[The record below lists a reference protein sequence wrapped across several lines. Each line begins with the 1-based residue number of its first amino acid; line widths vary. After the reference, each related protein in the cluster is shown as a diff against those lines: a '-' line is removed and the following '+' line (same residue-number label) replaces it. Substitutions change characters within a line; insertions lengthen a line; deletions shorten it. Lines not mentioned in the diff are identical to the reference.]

1 MQAPLSF
8 VLPTARSSGRSTAL
22 FDPRRPR
29 GRDPPLCSPPSP
41 AVCTASCS
49 VRQARAHCD
58 ASLVASYLLVL
69 IALPPISQRSARTS
83 FHPRGPPVCT
93 LTGCAAASAP
103 PPSSAPP
110 TLVRRPFIPS
120 ARPPQ
125 EGDAVGFSEPIYS
138 DLLWEALRQICT
150 QACHASSPYLCLRA
164 LPGSGDVLCC

>member
-103 PPSSAPP
+103 PPSMSMGDMSSEGAAEAAAPSP
-110 TLVRRPFIPS
+110 VGAVRGLVNRWRWL
-120 ARPPQ
+120 
-125 EGDAVGFSEPIYS
+125 GN
-138 DLLWEALRQICT
+138 
-150 QACHASSPYLCLRA
+150 
-164 LPGSGDVLCC
+164 

>member
-83 FHPRGPPVCT
+83 FQR
-93 LTGCAAASAP
+93 
-103 PPSSAPP
+103 
-110 TLVRRPFIPS
+110 S
-120 ARPPQ
+120 ARPSWTVARRA
-125 EGDAVGFSEPIYS
+125 EGARGGAGGGVWRQFRGVRA
-138 DLLWEALRQICT
+138 DLRCARLQ
-150 QACHASSPYLCLRA
+150 
-164 LPGSGDVLCC
+164 DVLLLLPPPLL

>member
-83 FHPRGPPVCT
+83 FQGRSGEFFDLCVYFFVCPGAPFPPPLRSLAT
-93 LTGCAAASAP
+93 FPGRPAGRHHRLRSIGGAP
-103 PPSSAPP
+103 PPRAGGLRS
-110 TLVRRPFIPS
+110 RR
-120 ARPPQ
+120 
-125 EGDAVGFSEPIYS
+125 
-138 DLLWEALRQICT
+138 
-150 QACHASSPYLCLRA
+150 LC
-164 LPGSGDVLCC
+164 

>member
-83 FHPRGPPVCT
+83 FHGSWFGEPLALVGQ
-93 LTGCAAASAP
+93 LTFRPSWDSLDAAAYA
-103 PPSSAPP
+103 
-110 TLVRRPFIPS
+110 F
-120 ARPPQ
+120 
-125 EGDAVGFSEPIYS
+125 
-138 DLLWEALRQICT
+138 
-150 QACHASSPYLCLRA
+150 
-164 LPGSGDVLCC
+164 

>member
-58 ASLVASYLLVL
+58 ASRLFGCNSW
-69 IALPPISQRSARTS
+69 ARK
-83 FHPRGPPVCT
+83 
-93 LTGCAAASAP
+93 
-103 PPSSAPP
+103 
-110 TLVRRPFIPS
+110 
-120 ARPPQ
+120 
-125 EGDAVGFSEPIYS
+125 
-138 DLLWEALRQICT
+138 RQHHL
-150 QACHASSPYLCLRA
+150 QLERF
-164 LPGSGDVLCC
+164 VVW

>member
-83 FHPRGPPVCT
+83 FQSTISSWSGSWFGEPLALVGQ
-93 LTGCAAASAP
+93 LTFRPSWDSLDAAAYA
-103 PPSSAPP
+103 
-110 TLVRRPFIPS
+110 F
-120 ARPPQ
+120 
-125 EGDAVGFSEPIYS
+125 
-138 DLLWEALRQICT
+138 
-150 QACHASSPYLCLRA
+150 
-164 LPGSGDVLCC
+164 